1 MKELFE
7 PFGEIDYV
15 DIHRDPQTGACKGYA
30 FIQYNDP
37 EKAKSAVSAMHNL
50 TITNNQKIGVQLI
63 TIQQKG

>member
-1 MKELFE
+1 
-7 PFGEIDYV
+7 V

-37 EKAKSAVSAMHNL
+37 EKAKAAVQAMNGL